1 MRALFILMF
10 AASPLAAQ
18 TATVEGKVTE
28 MGSGR
33 PVRKA
38 EVVLRGLTQTG
49 NPPEAD
55 NYATETDV
63 NGHFLM
69 EGILPGRYQAAPSH
83 AGFITRPP
91 GKPMQP
97 GTFAQ
102 VTLVGGQHAMVDLKL
117 IATGAISGRTISLNG
132 DVVTGAFVE
141 ALQYSYPSRDDSP
154 QGTVTVG
161 LPTDGH
167 RKLESRRG
175 AVSNDRGEFR
185 IFGLAPGRYY
195 LRVQEKTGRDWV
207 TECVGGQMDLG
218 NSVAS
223 DSVGIVEIASE
234 ISDFGRYGGDL
245 HCSVPEQMR
254 GSRPPLS
261 FGQTFYPSARDF
273 AHAAPLD
280 VPPGG
285 DLRSLDIRLRPEG
298 VYSIRLTKPT
308 LPGDSAFPVEV
319 RRRDDAGQTNAS
331 ITNFNGDNFEI
342 HGLLPGSYTVS
353 SQLQDPDHPG
363 QSLYVRQLVEVVDH
377 DVEGVTLNF
386 APMKTVTGTVKAE
399 GPLTVPFS
407 GMNVELDPDDAETPT
422 FTTHVGADGTFTAQV
437 MPEPYTLVRPR
448 IATAY
453 VKSVKMGDRELPGP
467 HIDFA
472 RLDGPLAIL
481 FGVDAGS
488 VEGTALNAEG
498 RPVMPSKITLIPVGS
513 NQSWASRLKIVNAN
527 ENGKFVIPAV
537 APGEYKAFAWLDADL
552 GAPQDPEFRKPYESQ
567 GVRVKVEPNGRSIVQ
582 LRLIVTGR

>member
-1 MRALFILMF
+1 MRAFFILML

-18 TATVEGKVTE
+18 TAAVEGKVTE

-55 NYATETDV
+55 NYATETDA
-63 NGHFLM
+63 NGHFLI
-69 EGILPGRYQAAPSH
+69 EGILPGKYQAAPSH
-83 AGFITRPP
+83 AGFITRPQ

-102 VTLVGGQHAMVDLKL
+102 LTLAAGAHATVDLKL
-117 IATGAISGRTISLNG
+117 IATGAVSGRTVSLSG
-132 DVVTGAFVE
+132 DAVTGAWVE

-154 QGTVTVG
+154 SGTVTVG

-167 RKLESRRG
+167 RQLESRGG

-195 LRVQEKTGRDWV
+195 LRIQEMIRPDLLLECTGD
-207 TECVGGQMDLG
+207 QA
-218 NSVAS
+218 VAATLHGIMWTVNEFESLS
-223 DSVGIVEIASE
+223 DGSIQ
-234 ISDFGRYGGDL
+234 
-245 HCSVPEQMR
+245 CSAPEHIR
-254 GSRPPLS
+254 GSRPLG
-261 FGQTFYPSARDF
+261 FGQTFYPGAHDF
-273 AHAAPLD
+273 AQAAPLD
-280 VPPGG
+280 VTPGG
-285 DLRSLDIRLRPEG
+285 DLRNVEIRLRPEG
-298 VYSIRLTKPT
+298 VYSIRLAKPT
-308 LPGDSAFPVEV
+308 LTGDSAFPLEI
-319 RRRDDAGQTNAS
+319 RRRGDAGQPNVSMSFHGDS
-331 ITNFNGDNFEI
+331 IEI
-342 HGLLPGSYTVS
+342 PGLLPGSYTVGG
-353 SQLQDPDHPG
+353 QLQDPGHPD
-363 QSLYVRQLVEVVDH
+363 QSLYARQLVEIVDH

-407 GMNVELDPDDAETPT
+407 GMNVELDPDDPDTPT
-422 FTTHVGADGTFTAQV
+422 FTTRVKADGTFTAQV
-437 MPEPYTLVRPR
+437 LPEAYVLVRPR
-448 IATAY
+448 IPTAY
-453 VKSVKMGDRELPGP
+453 VKSARMGDRELPGP

-472 RLDGPLAIL
+472 RLDGPLTIL

-488 VEGTALNAEG
+488 VEGTALNAGG
-498 RPVMPSKITLIPVGS
+498 RPMMPSKITLIPVGS
-513 NQSWASRLKIVNAN
+513 NQSWEARLKIVNADQ
-527 ENGKFVIPAV
+527 NGKFVIPAV

-567 GVRVKVEPNGRSIVQ
+567 GVTVKVEPNGRSSVQ
-582 LRLIVTGR
+582 LKLIVTGR